1 MEEGILFVL
10 FVLLGVVIGGRLLY
24 AATQYRYIPYL
35 FKKAEF
41 SLWLRRLKY
50 IFGGSVFYGGLV
62 GGLLLGYIRLKTTKK
77 DVSQY
82 SDIMAP
88 IIPLFHGITR
98 VGCFFAGCCYG
109 IPCSWGFITYDNTIA
124 PGINGVV
131 RFPVQLLEASA
142 NLVLAGVMFLL
153 LRKASSSRYLK
164 GNLLKI
170 YLISYGVIRFLDEFL
185 RGDEYRGFIG
195 IFSTSQWIALLMIGI
210 NSILLTFSVARLRRT
225 DIIK

>member
-1 MEEGILFVL
+1 MEEGILFIL
-10 FVLLGVVIGGRLLY
+10 FVLLGIVVGSKLLY

-41 SLWLRRLKY
+41 SLWIRRAKF

-62 GGLLLGYIRLKTTKK
+62 GGLLVGYIRLKATKK
-77 DVSQY
+77 DISLY
-82 SDIMAP
+82 SDMMAP

-109 IPCSWGFITYDNTIA
+109 IPCEFGFTVHNNNVV
-124 PGINGVV
+124 PSVNGVV
-131 RFPVQLLEASA
+131 RFPVQLLESFA
-142 NLVLAGVMFLL
+142 NLLLAAVIFLL
-153 LRKASSSRYLK
+153 LNKAKSSRYLS

-195 IFSTSQWIALLMIGI
+195 IFSISQWISLFMIVLNSVLLVR
-210 NSILLTFSVARLRRT
+210 SITR
-225 DIIK
+225 IKKAKSTV